1 MKFEGN
7 QSKKMGFGL
16 NLGIPDP
23 RQWKR
28 QQVPH
33 AIVDEHRVS
42 QDRCWRR
49 MLETESVDEL

>member
-1 MKFEGN
+1 
-7 QSKKMGFGL
+7 MGFGL

-42 QDRCWRR
+42 KIKKGDID
-49 MLETESVDEL
+49 VGDEC